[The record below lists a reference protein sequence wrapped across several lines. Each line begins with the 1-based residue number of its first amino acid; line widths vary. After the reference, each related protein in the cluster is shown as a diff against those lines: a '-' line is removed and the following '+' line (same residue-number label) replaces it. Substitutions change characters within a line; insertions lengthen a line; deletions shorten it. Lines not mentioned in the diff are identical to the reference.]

1 MAEYDN
7 SNQGI
12 LFRNDK
18 KAEGS
23 KQPDYQGN
31 AEVNG
36 KKVEIA
42 GWIRTSKTGK
52 KFLSLKFQEPRQMQ
66 AGDSDTAPRKKDH
79 FADLEDDVAF

>member
-1 MAEYDN
+1 MSEYDN
-7 SNQGI
+7 SNSGVM
-12 LFRNDK
+12 FKNDK
-18 KAEGS
+18 KPEGS

-52 KFLSLKFQEPRQMQ
+52 KFLSLKFQEPRIKQ
-66 AGDSDTAPRKKDH
+66 AGDSDTAPRGKFD
-79 FADLEDDVAF
+79 DLQDDVPW